1 MLPLYILVPLNIL
14 LIVIYFFARLRD
26 NKPLVR
32 VIQPAAVITSWV
44 LAAIRLLFEGAD
56 LPLTL
61 FVLAGMGIAIVGD
74 FLNID
79 MSDMKVVLR
88 GLVIAVIAYLTYA
101 VGLTILN
108 GFHLQDLYVGAALLL
123 VYAFTMRTIMPGV
136 DQGMRL
142 PVLIYGLVLPFT
154 FSRALSTFFSGLFSS
169 GTSIFLSLGTFS
181 LFIGDIEFAIDS
193 FKKKLPFMLG
203 PFLYAG
209 GQLLIALS
217 VWF

>member
-14 LIVIYFFARLRD
+14 LIVIYFFARQRD

-44 LAAIRLLFEGAD
+44 LAASRLLFEGAD

-101 VGLTILN
+101 LGFTVLN

-123 VYAFTMRTIMPGV
+123 VYAFTMRTILPGV
-136 DQGMRL
+136 DAGHA
-142 PVLIYGLVLPFT
+142 PA
-154 FSRALSTFFSGLFSS
+154 RADLRPGAAFHLLTGAFHLFQRAFFQRHFDLSQPGHL
-169 GTSIFLSLGTFS
+169 L
-181 LFIGDIEFAIDS
+181 A
-193 FKKKLPFMLG
+193 
-203 PFLYAG
+203 LYR
-209 GQLLIALS
+209 
-217 VWF
+217 